1 MKVLLMKCRPV
12 FGYLLFLTHTDML
25 KGKIEIRVQSLHVA
39 KISAIYEGWNFNS
52 GNYLFTTDTK

>member
-25 KGKIEIRVQSLHVA
+25 VGQIEIRVQSLHIA
-39 KISAIYEGWNFNS
+39 KISPIDYERHE
-52 GNYLFTTDTK
+52 YQCLLF